1 MENMQPGSGA
11 QEEMLGELLMI
22 GASLLF
28 GDSMGG
34 HDLRDAASCNRLSE
48 TLSSALQLDILPAHD
63 LYSGE
68 YVDER
73 QLSEAS
79 DHTAKL
85 YVRCAQVYQVVAQG
99 INPVFVFKTGMG
111 NVLEKTI
118 EELNREGFPPDADLT
133 TVRAGDPCLSHRPDL
148 AVRGGILPLPGLPDA
163 TGMLGGP
170 GYVRTML
177 LDTYD
182 PVQEAF
188 TGMTPGNTER
198 HNMFRERLSAARN
211 EHSGENVGGEAGSK
225 TLLKYKKRV
234 DKLRRKMGVHQEE
247 LLSVLGRVFSTIRIT
262 EDGKETITIN
272 DKLGGDIRQLSF
284 EQWLENAERTLDKE
298 IVPAARKSLK
308 GLYGAC
314 DKEMKELA
322 KIHQAIV
329 AELEIRRLRGQI
341 QSLEVLDSR
350 RYTAPSSFFL
360 GV

>member
-1 MENMQPGSGA
+1 MENMQPGPGA

-28 GDSMGG
+28 GDSMGR

-48 TLSSALQLDILPAHD
+48 SLSSALRVDILPAHD

-85 YVRCAQVYQVVAQG
+85 YVRCAQVYQVVAQS
-99 INPVFVFKTGMG
+99 INPVYVFKTGMG

-118 EELNREGFPPDADLT
+118 EELNREGLPPDADLT
-133 TVRAGDPCLSHRPDL
+133 TVRAGNPCSYHRSDL
-148 AVRGGILPLPGLPDA
+148 VARRGILPPPGLPDA

-182 PVQEAF
+182 PMQEAF

-198 HNMFRERLSAARN
+198 HNIFREKLSSSPGER
-211 EHSGENVGGEAGSK
+211 SGENAVREAGSK
-225 TLLKYKKRV
+225 ILQKYRKRV
-234 DKLRRKMGVHQEE
+234 DRLRRKMGVHQEE
-247 LLSVLGRVFSTIRIT
+247 LLSVLGKVFSTIRIT
-262 EDGKETITIN
+262 EAGEETVTIN
-272 DKLGGDIRQLSF
+272 DKLGGDIRQLNF

-298 IVPAARKSLK
+298 IVPVVRKSMK
-308 GLYGAC
+308 SLYGAC

-341 QSLEVLDSR
+341 QSLEALDSR